1 MSACTL
7 RAASMPDHYGLGK
20 PGSVAVRGKIGQR
33 RGYFSAAAVYG
44 VQVPL
49 SGSGRGVAES
59 LHQVLECRASG
70 GGQGPPSVAQIMLM
84 PTSA

>member
-1 MSACTL
+1 M
-7 RAASMPDHYGLGK
+7 
-20 PGSVAVRGKIGQR
+20 RGKIGQR

-49 SGSGRGVAES
+49 SGSGRGVAEL

-70 GGQGPPSVAQIMLM
+70 GGQGPPSVAQIMEPEAWHTDLAACAGEGL
-84 PTSA
+84 PDGVATHGLAVRD